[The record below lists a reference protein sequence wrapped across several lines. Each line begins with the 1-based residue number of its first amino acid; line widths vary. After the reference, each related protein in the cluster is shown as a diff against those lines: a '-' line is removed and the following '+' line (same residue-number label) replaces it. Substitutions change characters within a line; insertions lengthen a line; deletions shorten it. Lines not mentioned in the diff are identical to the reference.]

1 MMTPRPTIVS
11 APSRRTVLFGFS
23 AFGAAALTGC
33 VPLSSSK
40 KAEESPSDTATT
52 TSASSS
58 SSPSHS
64 TYSPSTSASSSSSG
78 SSSPVDP
85 AQFIADWQKYVGDAK
100 LPTKGD
106 SGYVPATG
114 SSPAQNV
121 PEPDIN
127 EEASRKNTLEGS
139 YQTLLAFQS
148 AFNYLSLTGKDEPIK
163 KLIFPQDFSMKLEV
177 EKHHNLYSSKGWIE
191 GYNRSVKISDH
202 RPAVAFSD
210 TVIGVSWYF
219 SESYEKFIVHQAGGT
234 NEEVPARTSEGI
246 MTTIYEN
253 GVWKVI
259 SNDYLKQHYSYLTSQ
274 GREKGGH

>member
-1 MMTPRPTIVS
+1 M
-11 APSRRTVLFGFS
+11 
-23 AFGAAALTGC
+23 
-33 VPLSSSK
+33 
-40 KAEESPSDTATT
+40 
-52 TSASSS
+52 
-58 SSPSHS
+58 
-64 TYSPSTSASSSSSG
+64 
-78 SSSPVDP
+78 
-85 AQFIADWQKYVGDAK
+85 
-100 LPTKGD
+100 
-106 SGYVPATG
+106 
-114 SSPAQNV
+114 
-121 PEPDIN
+121 
-127 EEASRKNTLEGS
+127 EGS

-177 EKHHNLYSSKGWIE
+177 EKHHSLYSSKGWIE

>member
-1 MMTPRPTIVS
+1 MITPRPTVVS

-85 AQFIADWQKYVGDAK
+85 AQFIADWQKYTGDAK

-177 EKHHNLYSSKGWIE
+177 EKHHSLYSSKGWIE
-191 GYNRSVKISDH
+191 G
-202 RPAVAFSD
+202 
-210 TVIGVSWYF
+210 YF

>member
-1 MMTPRPTIVS
+1 MMTSRPTVVS

-85 AQFIADWQKYVGDAK
+85 AQFIADWQKYTGDAK

-114 SSPAQNV
+114 SSPA
-121 PEPDIN
+121 
-127 EEASRKNTLEGS
+127 
-139 YQTLLAFQS
+139 LLAFQS